1 MWIALDLRRANYQI
15 LLITYRKFTVKN
27 VKMKTV
33 NENAI
38 LSSLKIIDYTTSIEN
53 VIKDDET
60 SKRINEKISK
70 LVSVLQG

>member
-1 MWIALDLRRANYQI
+1 
-15 LLITYRKFTVKN
+15 
-27 VKMKTV
+27 MKTV

-38 LSSLKIIDYTTSIEN
+38 LSSLKIIDYTTSVDN

-70 LVSVLQG
+70 LVSILQG

>member
-1 MWIALDLRRANYQI
+1 
-15 LLITYRKFTVKN
+15 
-27 VKMKTV
+27 MKTV

>member
-1 MWIALDLRRANYQI
+1 
-15 LLITYRKFTVKN
+15 
-27 VKMKTV
+27 MKTV

-38 LSSLKIIDYTTSIEN
+38 LSSLKIIDYTTSVEN

-70 LVSVLQG
+70 LVSILQG

>member
-1 MWIALDLRRANYQI
+1 MLIALDLSRANYQI

-38 LSSLKIIDYTTSIEN
+38 LSSLKIIDYTASVEN

-70 LVSVLQG
+70 LVSILQG

>member
-1 MWIALDLRRANYQI
+1 
-15 LLITYRKFTVKN
+15 
-27 VKMKTV
+27 MKTV

-38 LSSLKIIDYTTSIEN
+38 LSSLKIIDYTASVEN

-70 LVSVLQG
+70 LVSILQG

>member
-1 MWIALDLRRANYQI
+1 MLIALDLCKENYQI

-38 LSSLKIIDYTTSIEN
+38 LSSLKIIDYTTSVKN

>member
-1 MWIALDLRRANYQI
+1 
-15 LLITYRKFTVKN
+15 
-27 VKMKTV
+27 MKTV

-38 LSSLKIIDYTTSIEN
+38 LSSLKIIDYTTSVKN

-70 LVSVLQG
+70 LVSILQG

>member
-38 LSSLKIIDYTTSIEN
+38 LSSLKIIDYTTSVEN

-70 LVSVLQG
+70 LVSILQG